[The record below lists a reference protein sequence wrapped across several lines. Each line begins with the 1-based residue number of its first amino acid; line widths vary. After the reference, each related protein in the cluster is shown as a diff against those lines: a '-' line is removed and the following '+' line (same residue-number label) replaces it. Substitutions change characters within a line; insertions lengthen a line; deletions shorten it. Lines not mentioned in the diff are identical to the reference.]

1 VSLTLK
7 PCPFCGAEAEQHPV
21 RDGTKTCCKR
31 CSADVVAYNG
41 PGDPGGR
48 MRSAEQWNRRQDSS
62 SERAEGRPSP
72 EDMACGVL
80 PPRHDPQCVSA
91 GPCLLPEHHDG
102 PHVCDTRDGRRA
114 WQSDDDCDCCDV
126 TDPDRCITWTAPE
139 RAEGAPAYRCGA
151 ISNPEDCGWPF
162 CGCDPAA
169 EKVLAAIQEHDM
181 EIVTRSP
188 PAPAPEPV
196 AVSAE
201 EVARLI
207 DPKAWEFYDR
217 HKADPSMKA
226 EIAIETKRSL
236 VKADAILSRLSNR
249 GLEGRP

>member
-7 PCPFCGAEAEQHPV
+7 PCPFCGGEAEQRPV
-21 RDGTKTCCKR
+21 RDGTKTRCKR

-48 MRSAEQWNRRQDSS
+48 IRSAEQWNRRQDSS

-114 WQSDDDCDCCDV
+114 WQSDDDCDFLTAASPGPRPNEQRERQPIAAGQSQIPRIV
-126 TDPDRCITWTAPE
+126 GGRSAGATQRPKRFSPLSKNTTW
-139 RAEGAPAYRCGA
+139 
-151 ISNPEDCGWPF
+151 
-162 CGCDPAA
+162 
-169 EKVLAAIQEHDM
+169 
-181 EIVTRSP
+181 RS
-188 PAPAPEPV
+188 
-196 AVSAE
+196 
-201 EVARLI
+201 
-207 DPKAWEFYDR
+207 
-217 HKADPSMKA
+217 
-226 EIAIETKRSL
+226 
-236 VKADAILSRLSNR
+236 
-249 GLEGRP
+249 